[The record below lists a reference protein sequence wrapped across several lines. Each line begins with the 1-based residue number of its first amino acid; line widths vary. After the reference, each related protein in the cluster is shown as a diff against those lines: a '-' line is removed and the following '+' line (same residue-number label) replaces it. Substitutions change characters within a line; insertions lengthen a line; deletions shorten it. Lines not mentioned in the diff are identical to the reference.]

1 MAAQS
6 IDGLRL
12 VRGIQPGG
20 IMDQPVHGVGAAP
33 VRIGALR
40 SLDQVDGPRGVPLLG
55 NALQFAATRMHS
67 AFEGWQRQYG
77 DLYRLRL
84 GSQTALVLSDAAAI
98 ASILRDRPETW
109 RRWHV
114 IESITAE
121 SGLDGVFSVEG
132 DAWRRQR
139 RLVMQAFDPGHLKR
153 YFPSLVR
160 VTERLLARWQ
170 RAARSKEAIDLQADL
185 MRFTVD
191 VTAGLAFGSDVNT
204 LESQRDVIQDHLDK
218 VFPMIQRRMNAPFP
232 WWRYVRLPSDRA
244 YDRHLHQI
252 RDAIRGFIAEARRRI
267 EHEPSLRTTPSNLLE
282 AMIVAHDAD
291 SGALSDR
298 ELAGNIFTILL
309 AGEDTTANTLAWA
322 MYLLFENPGAWRRVV
337 AEADAALGADFVPK
351 HFEDLG
357 GLEFTQACLDE
368 AMRLRPVAPILG
380 LEPYRDV
387 DLLDVRVP
395 ARTPVFCLMR
405 PPAVDAR
412 SFEAPLDFRPE
423 RWLGGADPGTGLKAA
438 RRVTMP
444 FGAGPRLCPGRY
456 LALCEMKVVLAMV
469 ARNFTLARVGTDD
482 GREPPERMTFTMA
495 PVGLRMRLGARQAQA

>member
-20 IMDQPVHGVGAAP
+20 IMDQPVHGVGAAH